1 MTYIINPWFFY
12 FVNLLGSFWTLIS
25 IVLFLAIIGAV
36 GFSVWWLMETYNSD
50 FFVHDDNEHDDNE
63 HDNNEHDNNESP
75 FAKFCKKIIKV
86 SVIVTIISAVLM
98 VAVPSEET
106 VNKMMISSFITKENI
121 EKAKEGAK
129 EGAKE
134 IVDYIAEKAIELKK
148 AE

>member
-12 FVNLLGSFWTLIS
+12 FANLLGSFWTLIS
-25 IVLFLAIIGAV
+25 IVLFLAIIGTV
-36 GFSVWWLMETYNSD
+36 GFSVWWLMEAYVSD
-50 FFVHDDNEHDDNE
+50 FFVHDD
-63 HDNNEHDNNESP
+63 NESP
-75 FAKFCKKIIKV
+75 FAKFCKKIIKI

>member
-12 FVNLLGSFWTLIS
+12 FANLLGSFWTLIS
-25 IVLFLAIIGAV
+25 IVLFLAIIGTV
-36 GFSVWWLMETYNSD
+36 GFSVWWLMEAYVSD
-50 FFVHDDNEHDDNE
+50 FFVHDDNE
-63 HDNNEHDNNESP
+63 SP
-75 FAKFCKKIIKV
+75 FSKFCKKIIKV

>member
-36 GFSVWWLMETYNSD
+36 GFSVWWLMEAYVSD
-50 FFVHDDNEHDDNE
+50 FFVHDD
-63 HDNNEHDNNESP
+63 NESP

-86 SVIVTIISAVLM
+86 SVIVTISSAVLM

-106 VNKMMISSFITKENI
+106 VNKMMISSFITKENV
-121 EKAKEGAK
+121 EKIKEETK

>member
-25 IVLFLAIIGAV
+25 IVLFLAIIGTV
-36 GFSVWWLMETYNSD
+36 GFSVWWLMEAYNSD
-50 FFVHDDNEHDDNE
+50 FFVHDDEHDDS
-63 HDNNEHDNNESP
+63 ESP
-75 FAKFCKKIIKV
+75 FAKFCKKMIKV
-86 SVIVTIISAVLM
+86 SFIATIISAALM
-98 VAVPSEET
+98 VVVPSEEV

>member
-36 GFSVWWLMETYNSD
+36 GFSVWWLMEAYVSD
-50 FFVHDDNEHDDNE
+50 FFVHDDN
-63 HDNNEHDNNESP
+63 DNNEHDDNESP

-106 VNKMMISSFITKENI
+106 VNKMMISSFITKENV
-121 EKAKEGAK
+121 EKIKEETKEGT
-129 EGAKE
+129 KE

>member
-12 FVNLLGSFWTLIS
+12 FANLLGSFWTLIS
-25 IVLFLAIIGAV
+25 IVLFLAIIGTV
-36 GFSVWWLMETYNSD
+36 GFSVWWLMEAYVSD
-50 FFVHDDNEHDDNE
+50 FFVHDD
-63 HDNNEHDNNESP
+63 NESP

-86 SVIVTIISAVLM
+86 SAIVTIISAVLM

-106 VNKMMISSFITKENI
+106 ANKMMISSFITKENI

-134 IVDYIAEKAIELKK
+134 IIDYIAEKAIELKK

>member
-12 FVNLLGSFWTLIS
+12 FANLLGSFWTLIS
-25 IVLFLAIIGAV
+25 IVLFLAIIGTV
-36 GFSVWWLMETYNSD
+36 GFSVWWLMEAYVSD
-50 FFVHDDNEHDDNE
+50 FFVHDDNESPFSKFCKDD
-63 HDNNEHDNNESP
+63 NESP
-75 FAKFCKKIIKV
+75 FSKFCKKIIKV

-106 VNKMMISSFITKENI
+106 ANKMMISSFITKENI

>member
-25 IVLFLAIIGAV
+25 IVLFLAIIGVV
-36 GFSVWWLMETYNSD
+36 GFSVWWIMEAFNSD
-50 FFVHDDNEHDDNE
+50 FFVHDDNNEHDD
-63 HDNNEHDNNESP
+63 NESP
-75 FAKFCKKIIKV
+75 FAKFCKKIIKI

-106 VNKMMISSFITKENI
+106 VNKMMISSFITKENV
-121 EKAKEGAK
+121 EKIKEETK

>member
-25 IVLFLAIIGAV
+25 IVLFLSIISTF
-36 GFSVWWLMETYNSD
+36 GFSVWWLVEAYVSD
-50 FFVHDDNEHDDNE
+50 FFVHDDNE
-63 HDNNEHDNNESP
+63 SS

-106 VNKMMISSFITKENI
+106 ANKMMISSCITKENI
-121 EKAKEGAK
+121 EEAK

>member
-25 IVLFLAIIGAV
+25 IVLFLAIIGTV
-36 GFSVWWLMETYNSD
+36 GFSVWWLMEAYVSD
-50 FFVHDDNEHDDNE
+50 FFVHDD
-63 HDNNEHDNNESP
+63 NESP

>member
-12 FVNLLGSFWTLIS
+12 FANLLSSFWTLIS
-25 IVLFLAIIGAV
+25 IVLFLAIIGTV
-36 GFSVWWLMETYNSD
+36 GFSVWWLMEAYVSD
-50 FFVHDDNEHDDNE
+50 FFVHDD
-63 HDNNEHDNNESP
+63 NESP
-75 FAKFCKKIIKV
+75 FAKFCKKIIKI